1 MALGDLMGMMKQAKE
16 LQEKMQ
22 ALQEEVAAMEVE
34 GAAGGGLV
42 SVVMTGKSEMK
53 RLKIDPSLIKP
64 EDAEILEDLIV
75 AAVNDARAK
84 AEQVLADKMRAMTG
98 GLQLPPGMNL
108 PFS

>member
-22 ALQEEVAAMEVE
+22 ALQEEVAALEVE
-34 GAAGGGLV
+34 GTSGGGLV

-53 RLKIDPSLIKP
+53 RLKIDPSLVKP
-64 EDAEILEDLIV
+64 EEAEILEDLIV

-84 AEQVLADKMRAMTG
+84 AEAVLADKMREMTG
-98 GLQLPPGMNL
+98 GLQLPPGMSL
-108 PFS
+108 PF

>member
-22 ALQEEVAAMEVE
+22 ALQEEVAALEVE

-42 SVVMTGKSEMK
+42 TVVMTGKSEMK

-64 EDAEILEDLIV
+64 EEAEVLEDLIV

-84 AEQVLADKMRAMTG
+84 AEAVLAERMREMTG
-98 GLQLPPGMNL
+98 GLQLPPGMSL
-108 PFS
+108 PF